1 MSQIK
6 LFLNHFK
13 NSKTSVSNLGC
24 LLIVFLILLCS
35 GNGFVLFEFPSKI
48 RIFLYL
54 IIGLILLFLFILPLK
69 PKEIL
74 LNIKKKRFGKIS
86 IPAVFTIIFL
96 LFVLISFIINRN
108 RSDNINTYLDIC
120 FVVVAS
126 FLLSSRVSYKIIAKH
141 FNNLLIAFSLF
152 SLFLYLMVCVGKYSF
167 GSSFFVSGSFRY
179 DNYGFLNLFY
189 NEKMYGIGGTPRFCS
204 IFWEPGV
211 YASFLLIALLNEI
224 MFKKTNIFNV
234 LFFSVCLAFTR
245 STASII
251 LYPFLIVLFISNK
264 VKSNKIRSIS
274 LTASFLLIIVF
285 FGLLLFGSNLLIKF
299 FPSLFEKFSGS
310 ISLTSRIYSPYY
322 YFLTFSNSIKTI
334 FFGMGGVSANLYY
347 YSIAPSNLI
356 DSGTSTSAYLMASY
370 GLLGVFLT
378 ILPLIG
384 IFFNKNWNI
393 STKISISILFLFVF
407 NKENHSSIL
416 FSILII
422 YYLMFII
429 PKIQLF
435 KRKNYAV
442 YSYSQYKT
450 IKEIIFGR
458 TDKGVLGRNA
468 FGSLLIKVLASI
480 VSVLTIPVYTTFFSN
495 SHNLDVWLVIY
506 SVLSWILLFDFG
518 FGNGMKNKLIYMFS
532 NKDYSGARSII
543 SNTYIPTIFISVFIF
558 LILLPLCLFTNVNI
572 VFGDSNLMIE
582 PSELKIAL
590 IIISLSIC
598 LQFVLRNISFIY
610 QSQNRNILGTSF
622 SLMSSSA
629 FIFSLFII
637 KNIDGPKFIY
647 IAIAYL
653 LSINVP
659 LIVFN
664 FAFFLKNPNLIPSIK
679 EYSFKKCRGVM
690 SLGIQYF
697 VVQLCSLILWSSN
710 SILIT
715 QIFDP
720 TSTERFVYYYTCY
733 YKIFSLIVSLIT
745 IVSTTVWVTAG
756 KAYATHNNLKII
768 KLLKVSFLYSSLLS
782 IVCLVCSLGLQLIF
796 NIWIGTTPESF
807 IATNFLTIFIFASY
821 CILTLF
827 SETLI
832 VFCNAFTR
840 LKKQVIVSII
850 FASLKIPFLLI
861 LWHFNLLA
869 NFWQIVVLY
878 NSIYSLVMF
887 IVLGLDIW
895 HLLKNEIKKYG
906 IQRPSEKDDFE
917 RGELIIY
924 EIEI

>member
-13 NSKTSVSNLGC
+13 NNKTSVSNLGC
-24 LLIVFLILLCS
+24 LLIVFLVLLCS

-54 IIGLILLFLFILPLK
+54 IIGLILLFIFILPLK

-74 LNIKKKRFGKIS
+74 FNLKKKRLGKIS
-86 IPAVFTIIFL
+86 VSAAFTIIFL
-96 LFVLISFIINRN
+96 LFVLISFVTNTN
-108 RSDNINTYLDIC
+108 RSDNLNNYLDIC
-120 FVVVAS
+120 FVIVAS
-126 FLLSSRVSYKIIAKH
+126 LLLSSRVSYRTVAKH
-141 FNNLLIAFSLF
+141 FNNLLLVFSLL
-152 SLFLYLMVCVGKYSF
+152 SLFLYLMVCVGKYGF
-167 GSSFFVSGSFRY
+167 GSSFFVNGSFRY

-224 MFKKTNIFNV
+224 MFKKTSIFNV
-234 LFFSVCLAFTR
+234 LFFSICLAFTK

-251 LYPFLIVLFISNK
+251 LYPFLVILFLSNK
-264 VKSNKIRSIS
+264 VKNSKMRSVL
-274 LTASFLLIIVF
+274 LTVSFLLVIVF
-285 FGLLLFGSNLLIKF
+285 FGLILFRSNLLIEL

-310 ISLTSRIYSPYY
+310 ISLTSRLYSPYY
-322 YFLTFSNSIKTI
+322 YFLTYSSNAKTI
-334 FFGMGGVSANLYY
+334 FFGMGGVSANSYY

-370 GLLGVFLT
+370 GSLGLLLT

-384 IFFNKNWNI
+384 IILNKKWNV
-393 STKISISILFLFVF
+393 STKVSLSVLFLFVF

-422 YYLMFII
+422 YYLMSFI
-429 PKIQLF
+429 PKIGLIN
-435 KRKNYAV
+435 KKNYTV
-442 YSYSQYKT
+442 YSFSKYKT
-450 IKEIIFGR
+450 IKDIIFGE

-468 FGSLLIKVLASI
+468 FGSLLIKVLAMI
-480 VSVLTIPVYTTFFSN
+480 VSVLTIPVYTAFFSN
-495 SHNLDVWLVIY
+495 SHNFDVWLVIY

-532 NKDYSGARSII
+532 NKDYSSARSII
-543 SNTYIPTIFISVFIF
+543 SNTYVPTVFISIFIF
-558 LILLPLCLFTNVNI
+558 LVLLPLCLFSNVNVI
-572 VFGDSNLMIE
+572 FGDSNLIIE
-582 PSELKIAL
+582 PSELKTAL

-629 FIFSLFII
+629 FILSLFII

-647 IAIAYL
+647 IAVAYL

-664 FAFFLKNPNLIPSIK
+664 IAFFLKNPNLLPSIK
-679 EYSFKKCRGVM
+679 EYSFRKCKGVM

-697 VVQLCSLILWSSN
+697 VVQLCSLVLWSSN
-710 SILIT
+710 SIWIT

-720 TSTERFVYYYTCY
+720 TSTERLVYYYTCY
-733 YKIFSLIVSLIT
+733 YKIFSLIVSLLT
-745 IVSTTVWVTAG
+745 IVSTTFWVTAG

-768 KLLKVSFLYSSLLS
+768 KLLKVSFLYSALLS
-782 IVCLVCSLGLQLIF
+782 IFCLICSFGLQLIF
-796 NIWIGTTPESF
+796 NIWLGTTPESF
-807 IATNFLTIFIFASY
+807 IATNFLTVFIFASY

-840 LKKQVIVSII
+840 LKKQVIVSIA

-861 LWHFNLLA
+861 FWHFNLLA

-878 NSIYSLVMF
+878 NSVYSLVMF
-887 IVLGLDIW
+887 IVLGIDIW
-895 HLLKNEIKKYG
+895 RLLKNEIKQYG
-906 IQRPSEKDDFE
+906 IQTVVENNNIE
-917 RGELIIY
+917 RGELVMY

>member
-13 NSKTSVSNLGC
+13 NNKTSLSNLGC
-24 LLIVFLILLCS
+24 LLIVFLVLLCS

-54 IIGLILLFLFILPLK
+54 IIGLILLFLYILPLK

-74 LNIKKKRFGKIS
+74 FNLKKKRLGKIS
-86 IPAVFTIIFL
+86 IPIVFTVIFL
-96 LFVLISFIINRN
+96 LFVLISFIINGN
-108 RSDNINTYLDIC
+108 RSDNLNNYLDIC

-126 FLLSSRVSYKIIAKH
+126 LLLSSRVSYRIIAKH
-141 FNNLLIAFSLF
+141 FNNLLLVFSLI
-152 SLFLYLMVCVGKYSF
+152 SLFLYLMVCVGKYGF
-167 GSSFFVSGSFRY
+167 GSSFFVNGSFRY

-211 YASFLLIALLNEI
+211 YASFLLIALLNEV
-224 MFKKTNIFNV
+224 MFKRTSIFNI
-234 LFFSVCLAFTR
+234 LFFSICLIFTK

-251 LYPFLIVLFISNK
+251 LYPFLIILFISNK
-264 VKSNKIRSIS
+264 IKNNKIRSIS
-274 LTASFLLIIVF
+274 LTVSFLLIVVF
-285 FGLLLFGSNLLIKF
+285 FGFLLFDSNLLIEL

-310 ISLTSRIYSPYY
+310 ISLTSRLYSPYY
-322 YFLTFSNSIKTI
+322 YFLTYSSNIKTI
-334 FFGMGGVSANLYY
+334 FFGMGGVSANSYY

-370 GLLGVFLT
+370 GSLGAFLT
-378 ILPLIG
+378 VLPLVG
-384 IFFNKNWNI
+384 IFLSKKWNI
-393 STKISISILFLFVF
+393 STKVSLSILFLFVF

-416 FSILII
+416 FSILIV
-422 YYLMFII
+422 YYLMSAI
-429 PKIQLF
+429 PKIELG
-435 KRKNYAV
+435 KRKNYKV
-442 YSYSQYKT
+442 YSFTKYKT
-450 IKEIIFGR
+450 IKDIIFGD

-468 FGSLLIKVLASI
+468 FGSLLIKVLALI
-480 VSVLTIPVYTTFFSN
+480 VSVLTIPVYTSYFSN

-532 NKDYSGARSII
+532 NKDYSSARSII
-543 SNTYIPTIFISVFIF
+543 SNTYIPTVFISAFIF
-558 LILLPLCLFTNVNI
+558 LILLPLCLFSNVNV

-582 PSELKIAL
+582 PNELKTAL

-598 LQFVLRNISFIY
+598 LQFVLRNITFIY

-629 FIFSLFII
+629 FIFALFII

-647 IAIAYL
+647 IAVAYL
-653 LSINVP
+653 LSINLP
-659 LIVFN
+659 LVISNAV
-664 FAFFLKNPNLIPSIK
+664 FFLKNPYLFPTIK
-679 EYSFKKCRGVM
+679 EWSFKKCRGVM
-690 SLGIQYF
+690 SLGLQYF

-733 YKIFSLIVSLIT
+733 YKIYSLIVSLIT

-756 KAYATHNNLKII
+756 KAYAAHNNLKII

-782 IVCLVCSLGLQLIF
+782 AVCLVCSFSLQLIF
-796 NIWIGTTPESF
+796 NIWLGTTPESF
-807 IATNFLTIFIFASY
+807 IATNFITVFIFASY

-840 LKKQVIVSII
+840 LKKQVIVSIV

-861 LWHFNLLA
+861 CWHFNLLA

-887 IVLGLDIW
+887 ITLGLDLW
-895 HLLKNEIKKYG
+895 HLLKIEIKKYG
-906 IQRPSEKDDFE
+906 IQSIVENDNSE